1 MTDFLFSFF
10 QSLNAEQRRAV
21 FSSHNAVV
29 TAGAGSGK
37 TKVISARYIH
47 LVVERAIPV
56 ERIVV
61 LTFTRKAAMEMARR
75 IYEDLRL
82 CVQSASAQP
91 EPGHEAYLL
100 RAREALARFGEA
112 RIMTLD
118 AFSHEIARV
127 GARFFGIAPDFSLSE
142 EENRALAHEC
152 AEDFFLE
159 HREHPVV
166 LHFLQ
171 QEHAEDCVRELFFI
185 PLQDHGILTH
195 PCDFRA
201 GLAHQIATARGLL
214 KTVLCDIHAALHAIR
229 HHMQEADAQ
238 NALIARCVALFAAQD
253 TAFSYTPAAEADAIA
268 DAFLARGYE
277 EYAAK
282 PDEFSVSDPDEGAR
296 RAAHDCLRYC
306 AAVKTLFCLKG
317 NLGGRAGAAQ
327 AIKAQVKQLRLQLV
341 PQMERLHAFFAQVPF
356 LVALSSLLERL
367 QARFIR
373 QKRER
378 NCLSHADVAHLAVQV
393 LRQYPEIRVS
403 YKRGID
409 AFMIDEF
416 QDNNALQKEL
426 LFFLAEHEARTAHFL
441 PPAHALCAHK
451 LFFVGDEKQSIYAFR
466 GADVRVFRALAGVL
480 TPQVSGA
487 SKQELPLSAAAE
499 LQPTLQTLRI
509 NYRTEAA
516 LLERLNILFSHIL
529 RGPSESAENGYE
541 VGFQYMQP
549 ARCTAGIEPQFRV
562 IGVDRH
568 RFSRPEHEAQH
579 SAARPTP
586 QAGRTGASED
596 SEDSLSAQETE
607 AWALARAIRA
617 MVDGGTLVRHKGEAP
632 RACTWADVVILLRS
646 ADKQSRYERAL
657 RLWGIPYTSL
667 QTRGMFCDAPL
678 SDLLAPLRLVLEP
691 ADRHVYAQVLRG
703 PFVRVDDD
711 TLSLL
716 LLPPAPPDAPFSYI
730 PAELSAPAA
739 RCVRAGAD
747 FFARVQQ
754 QVRRL
759 ATNTELLTYLW
770 YTEAYGTLLA
780 QDPLARPYHVIYD
793 YAFEL
798 ARRADRQGK
807 GIGEFLDFVD
817 ACLSAQERV
826 EELELPCTDR
836 ACGAVQI
843 MSVHKSKGLEFPIVC
858 VPDAGSSGPQV
869 MARVGAVHSP
879 YGYIPRFLPHPEG
892 VHPIFVQEQDT
903 RARAY
908 RAELRRVLY
917 VAFTRAECH
926 VIVSGVLPISDGHPA
941 PAVSRSLAD
950 ICSLLPS
957 GDGSEP
963 PSSLSFFSELLP
975 ALMHAAP
982 LPPHP
987 SPSVVPAP
995 VSFDEC
1001 LPLARPQAY
1010 QRALTGSARQSV
1022 PQASAPRDW
1031 YAAVPVRAPH
1041 YYPRL
1046 VQPVTSLVS
1055 PAPGQNSAS
1064 ASPSPL
1070 TPQSPRGVEFG
1081 THVHELLAQVFQS
1094 PAPTVALHSV
1104 QRVDSPAARLVACF
1118 LHSPLGC
1125 RACAAP
1131 AHQRFAEFSFL
1142 TRAPGNT
1149 KPPHGAEYQAGT
1161 IDLLFLSNGV
1171 WHLVDYKTDYEEH
1184 PARYLP
1190 QLQHYARAVQD
1201 LFSDHP
1207 VTAFLYYLRTGHEFS
1222 LEALESH
1229 FLKKKRSS
1237 GF

>member
-356 LVALSSLLERL
+356 LVALSSLLELL

-426 LFFLAEHEARTAHFL
+426 LFFLEIGRAH
-441 PPAHALCAHK
+441 
-451 LFFVGDEKQSIYAFR
+451 V
-466 GADVRVFRALAGVL
+466 
-480 TPQVSGA
+480 
-487 SKQELPLSAAAE
+487 
-499 LQPTLQTLRI
+499 
-509 NYRTEAA
+509 
-516 LLERLNILFSHIL
+516 
-529 RGPSESAENGYE
+529 
-541 VGFQYMQP
+541 
-549 ARCTAGIEPQFRV
+549 
-562 IGVDRH
+562 
-568 RFSRPEHEAQH
+568 
-579 SAARPTP
+579 
-586 QAGRTGASED
+586 
-596 SEDSLSAQETE
+596 
-607 AWALARAIRA
+607 
-617 MVDGGTLVRHKGEAP
+617 
-632 RACTWADVVILLRS
+632 
-646 ADKQSRYERAL
+646 
-657 RLWGIPYTSL
+657 
-667 QTRGMFCDAPL
+667 
-678 SDLLAPLRLVLEP
+678 
-691 ADRHVYAQVLRG
+691 
-703 PFVRVDDD
+703 
-711 TLSLL
+711 
-716 LLPPAPPDAPFSYI
+716 
-730 PAELSAPAA
+730 
-739 RCVRAGAD
+739 
-747 FFARVQQ
+747 
-754 QVRRL
+754 
-759 ATNTELLTYLW
+759 
-770 YTEAYGTLLA
+770 
-780 QDPLARPYHVIYD
+780 
-793 YAFEL
+793 
-798 ARRADRQGK
+798 
-807 GIGEFLDFVD
+807 
-817 ACLSAQERV
+817 
-826 EELELPCTDR
+826 
-836 ACGAVQI
+836 
-843 MSVHKSKGLEFPIVC
+843 
-858 VPDAGSSGPQV
+858 
-869 MARVGAVHSP
+869 
-879 YGYIPRFLPHPEG
+879 
-892 VHPIFVQEQDT
+892 
-903 RARAY
+903 
-908 RAELRRVLY
+908 
-917 VAFTRAECH
+917 
-926 VIVSGVLPISDGHPA
+926 
-941 PAVSRSLAD
+941 
-950 ICSLLPS
+950 
-957 GDGSEP
+957 
-963 PSSLSFFSELLP
+963 
-975 ALMHAAP
+975 
-982 LPPHP
+982 
-987 SPSVVPAP
+987 
-995 VSFDEC
+995 
-1001 LPLARPQAY
+1001 
-1010 QRALTGSARQSV
+1010 
-1022 PQASAPRDW
+1022 
-1031 YAAVPVRAPH
+1031 
-1041 YYPRL
+1041 
-1046 VQPVTSLVS
+1046 
-1055 PAPGQNSAS
+1055 
-1064 ASPSPL
+1064 
-1070 TPQSPRGVEFG
+1070 
-1081 THVHELLAQVFQS
+1081 
-1094 PAPTVALHSV
+1094 
-1104 QRVDSPAARLVACF
+1104 
-1118 LHSPLGC
+1118 
-1125 RACAAP
+1125 
-1131 AHQRFAEFSFL
+1131 
-1142 TRAPGNT
+1142 
-1149 KPPHGAEYQAGT
+1149 
-1161 IDLLFLSNGV
+1161 
-1171 WHLVDYKTDYEEH
+1171 
-1184 PARYLP
+1184 
-1190 QLQHYARAVQD
+1190 
-1201 LFSDHP
+1201 
-1207 VTAFLYYLRTGHEFS
+1207 
-1222 LEALESH
+1222 
-1229 FLKKKRSS
+1229 
-1237 GF
+1237 